1 MTGRLPLQIVEAPAQ
16 IDHVVANE
24 GYEALRRAQDL
35 VEWRGP
41 RRPGAGMAEVDGEDC
56 QTELRRP
63 RPERGRG
70 LLGGATARLVHQASH
85 RSPTPG
91 NGKQGRDPG

>member
-70 LLGGATARLVHQASH
+70 R
-85 RSPTPG
+85 RSSVWQSSPSTSAIPAPG
-91 NGKQGRDPG
+91 RRGPRHSTKS